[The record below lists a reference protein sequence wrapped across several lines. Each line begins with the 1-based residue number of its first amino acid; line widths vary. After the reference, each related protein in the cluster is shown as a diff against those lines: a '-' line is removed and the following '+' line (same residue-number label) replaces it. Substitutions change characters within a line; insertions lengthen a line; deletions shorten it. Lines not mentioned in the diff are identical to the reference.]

1 MPAPSKDPE
10 DRLIRNMIVIA
21 LSTTAVGILALA
33 MIITVMVG
41 ANFNILQW
49 ME

>member
-1 MPAPSKDPE
+1 MHGQEPE
-10 DRLIRNMIVIA
+10 DRLIRTLV
-21 LSTTAVGILALA
+21 LLGTTAVVVGLLTLGMAV
-33 MIITVMVG
+33 TVMVG

>member
-1 MPAPSKDPE
+1 MPASSKDPE
-10 DRLIRNMIVIA
+10 DRLIRNMILLS
-21 LSTTAVGILALA
+21 LSTATVGLLVLA
-33 MIITVMVG
+33 MIVTVMVG

>member
-1 MPAPSKDPE
+1 
-10 DRLIRNMIVIA
+10 MIIIS
-21 LSTTAVGILALA
+21 LSTAAVGILVLA
-33 MIITVMVG
+33 MIVTVMVG